1 MQNVPFSY
9 MPERKR
15 DIYSYLQYDLTTNLA
30 WYPWKAMGRIT
41 HVNKTVCDTEKQ
53 LSIFIRYWYW
63 TSIIMILQ
71 YVSSIQDF
79 WGVLQHALFISTWL
93 FDEICIW
100 FSYIYL
106 LMFKTEITLFQLLNH
121 QEDNL
126 KVHLLIKSG
135 RYSVPNPSTTL
146 A

>member
-30 WYPWKAMGRIT
+30 WYPWKATGGIT

-53 LSIFIRYWYW
+53 LSIFIRYCDW

-93 FDEICIW
+93 FDEIYDFLPFTFWCLRLKLHFFNCLTTKKIIW
-100 FSYIYL
+100 RWLLYCTLSIY
-106 LMFKTEITLFQLLNH
+106 H
-121 QEDNL
+121 L
-126 KVHLLIKSG
+126 KIAIKIFW
-135 RYSVPNPSTTL
+135 
-146 A
+146 